1 MSRIRLVTVNLF
13 DGRVVPRDLHRFLDE
28 TDPDVVCAQ
37 EVGHNAARILG
48 RRFEHGSLQPAFH
61 WTGRALVSHLPI
73 DVVPLA
79 LPYRGGY
86 RGWLRPP
93 GAPPVEILN
102 VHLAN
107 PLDLPKGPVAR
118 RSQVRALE
126 AILADVPVRR
136 VLVGDLNSTPAWPAY
151 RRLTRHLDDGVAR
164 WAEQQGIRPAR
175 TWAKWRGWPPL
186 LRIDHVLT
194 SGVSVVAART
204 HTIRGL
210 DHRAVVVDLDP
221 GGT

>member
-1 MSRIRLVTVNLF
+1 VSRIRLVTVNLY
-13 DGRVVPRDLHRFLDE
+13 DGRVVPRDLHRFLAE
-28 TDPDVVCAQ
+28 TVPDVVCAQ

-48 RRFEHGSLQPAFH
+48 RMFEHGSLQPAFH
-61 WTGRALVSHLPI
+61 WTGRALVSHAPI
-73 DVVPLA
+73 DVAPLA

-86 RGWLRPP
+86 RGVLRPA
-93 GAPPVEILN
+93 GVAPVEILN

-107 PLDLPKGPVAR
+107 PLDLPRGPAAR
-118 RSQVRALE
+118 RRQVRALE
-126 AILADVPVRR
+126 AILAVPARR

-164 WAEQQGIRPAR
+164 WAEREGIRPAR

-210 DHRAVVVDLDP
+210 DHRALVVDLETD
-221 GGT
+221 GA